1 MNLEYVAN
9 FPFEDIVQSYSTRD
23 ALLYALSVGMG
34 ADPVSAA
41 QLRYSYEK
49 DMAVMPA
56 MVTVLGRP
64 GPWGADPQAAIDVSR
79 AVYAE
84 QSMELHQPL
93 PRQATIRARE
103 KILGVVDKGES
114 KGALIY
120 TERRIVNDQSG
131 ELLATLRATM
141 MCRGDGGC
149 GSTGY
154 VAPPVARTPAPP
166 AENTLQLSTLPQQ
179 ALIYRLNGDMNPL
192 HADPVLAQKVGFERP
207 ILHGLC
213 SYGFAVHALL
223 SQWCEYDETRLQ
235 RVDARF
241 SAPMYPG
248 ETFIVESWRANDDV
262 AFRVLSKERNQV
274 VLDNGYAQLTLNQV

>member
-1 MNLEYVAN
+1 MNLDYVKN
-9 FPFEDIVQSYSTRD
+9 FPFEDVVQSYTSKD
-23 ALLYALSVGMG
+23 ALFYALSVGVG
-34 ADPVSAA
+34 ADPISAD

-49 DMAVMPA
+49 DMMVMPA
-56 MVTVLGRP
+56 MATVIGRP
-64 GPWGADPQAAIDVSR
+64 GPWGADPEAAIDVSR

-84 QSMELHQPL
+84 QSMELHGAL
-93 PRQATIRARE
+93 PPQATIRARE
-103 KILGVVDKGES
+103 KVLGVVDKGES

-120 TERRIVNDQSG
+120 TERSIVNEQSG
-131 ELLATLRATM
+131 ELLATLRATL

-154 VAPPVARTPAPP
+154 VPEAPLELPDVP
-166 AENTLQLSTLPQQ
+166 AENILELPTLPQQ

-192 HADPVLAQKVGFERP
+192 HADPNMARKVGFERP

-223 SQWCEYDETRLQ
+223 SEWCGYDESRLL

-248 ETFIVESWRANDDV
+248 ETFVIESWYQNERV
-262 AFRVLSKERNQV
+262 AFRVSSKERKVV
-274 VLDNGYAQLTLNQV
+274 VLDNGCAYLKTKLS

>member
-1 MNLEYVAN
+1 MNIDYVAQ
-9 FPFEDIVQSYSTRD
+9 FPFKDIVQSYTTKD

-34 ADPVSAA
+34 ADPVSAD

-49 DMAVMPA
+49 NMAVMPA

-64 GPWGADPQAAIDVSR
+64 GPWGADPKAAIDVSR

-93 PRQATIRARE
+93 PPQATIRARE

-120 TERRIVNDQSG
+120 TERSIVNDQTG
-131 ELLATLRATM
+131 ELLATLWATM

-154 VAPPVARTPAPP
+154 VAPLVTKMPEEP
-166 AENTLQLSTLPQQ
+166 AESSIELATLPQQ

-192 HADPVLAQKVGFERP
+192 HADPVMAQKVGFDRP

-223 SQWCEYDETRLQ
+223 SQHCNYDETRLQ

-248 ETFIVESWRANDDV
+248 ETFIVESWRTNGDV
-262 AFRVLSKERNQV
+262 AFRVLSKERKVV
-274 VLDNGYAQLTLNQV
+274 VLDNGYAQLKKN